1 MCQFL
6 LTEVLFR
13 LSSFLFSATYH
24 SLCLTSYSSLIISYT
39 PSLIFH
45 LFLLPLMSDL
55 FTALL
60 CTALLCS
67 VFLPQAIACR
77 QDLEPILEN
86 RYPFGALDG
95 KVTSARLLM
104 TAKAYDQKARV
115 RSLNAA
121 LDTSSTSTSFTASSL
136 LRASQDIALDEE
148 AEAEILFDESMNTN
162 KHLTSS
168 EDNTEATATTYRNRK
183 TEEIKNH
190 QRTASR
196 PPHALARMGP
206 SNTADG
212 MPPFCWKEFSRNRDK
227 RGKVFSH
234 QGQPDCFDFP
244 WVSMPP
250 ALFV

>member
-1 MCQFL
+1 M
-6 LTEVLFR
+6 
-13 LSSFLFSATYH
+13 
-24 SLCLTSYSSLIISYT
+24 
-39 PSLIFH
+39 
-45 LFLLPLMSDL
+45 MSDL
-55 FTALL
+55 FSVLYCIVL
-60 CTALLCS
+60 HFV

-121 LDTSSTSTSFTASSL
+121 YDTSSTSTSFFASSL
-136 LRASQDIALDEE
+136 LRSSQDIMSDEE
-148 AEAEILFDESMNTN
+148 AEAELISSESMSINEQF
-162 KHLTSS
+162 TSQ
-168 EDNTEATATTYRNRK
+168 DHTKATAVTYKNRK
-183 TEEIKNH
+183 TEEIKKY

>member
-1 MCQFL
+1 MFNLCSPL
-6 LTEVLFR
+6 CC
-13 LSSFLFSATYH
+13 SALHCTV
-24 SLCLTSYSSLIISYT
+24 
-39 PSLIFH
+39 P
-45 LFLLPLMSDL
+45 
-55 FTALL
+55 L
-60 CTALLCS
+60 CT
-67 VFLPQAIACR
+67 VFSPQAIACR

-121 LDTSSTSTSFTASSL
+121 LETSSTSTSFSASSL
-136 LRASQDIALDEE
+136 LRASQDITLDEE
-148 AEAEILFDESMNTN
+148 AEAEIQFNEPMNAN
-162 KHLTSS
+162 EHLTS
-168 EDNTEATATTYRNRK
+168 EDQTEGTVTTYRNRK
-183 TEEIKNH
+183 TEEVKKH

>member
-1 MCQFL
+1 
-6 LTEVLFR
+6 
-13 LSSFLFSATYH
+13 
-24 SLCLTSYSSLIISYT
+24 
-39 PSLIFH
+39 
-45 LFLLPLMSDL
+45 
-55 FTALL
+55 
-60 CTALLCS
+60 
-67 VFLPQAIACR
+67 
-77 QDLEPILEN
+77 
-86 RYPFGALDG
+86 
-95 KVTSARLLM
+95 M

-115 RSLNAA
+115 RSLNAVF
-121 LDTSSTSTSFTASSL
+121 DSSSTSTSFSTSSL
-136 LRASQDIALDEE
+136 LRSSQDSASDDE
-148 AEAEILFDESMNTN
+148 AESELISSESMNTN
-162 KHLTSS
+162 EQFTSIN
-168 EDNTEATATTYRNRK
+168 DFKTTITTYKNRK